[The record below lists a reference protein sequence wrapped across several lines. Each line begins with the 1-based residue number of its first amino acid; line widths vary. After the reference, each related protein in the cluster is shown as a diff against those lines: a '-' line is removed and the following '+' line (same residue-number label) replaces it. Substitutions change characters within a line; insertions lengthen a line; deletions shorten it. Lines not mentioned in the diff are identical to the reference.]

1 MIELVFKYL
10 SKYADMHAYVRNL
23 FLDIHLNVMMAKA
36 LGILPF
42 GVFMI
47 KCGECSNHHEKSYAL
62 H

>member
-1 MIELVFKYL
+1 
-10 SKYADMHAYVRNL
+10 MHAYVRNL